1 MNYYERHLGDYIKD
15 TVSLSMLEDGAYN
28 RLIDQAYQTE
38 EPLPLDVKEVYRMA
52 RATSGPERKAVDYV
66 LGKFWTR
73 TDDGYVQKRI
83 QAEIERFQDKQRK
96 AKASADARW
105 NKSKGNANASESH
118 DANGMRTHS
127 EGNAHQTPDTKHQTP
142 DLKPGVTTRGDTST
156 VVGAICVGLRRS
168 GVQVSPHQLQV
179 QELAK
184 QVDAGALAVETIL
197 AAGEEAR
204 SSKPNERI
212 GIGLVTAILTSWAT
226 KAKAMNVAGARQP
239 SQHQSSRDAQRAGAM
254 NSIGLGAQHDEQPLT
269 FDAATGDISR

>member
-127 EGNAHQTPDTKHQTP
+127 EGNAHQTPDTRHQTP

-184 QVDAGALAVETIL
+184 QVDAGTLAVETIL

-239 SQHQSSRDAQRAGAM
+239 AQHQSSRDAQRAGAM
-254 NSIGLGAQHDEQPLT
+254 NSIGLGVQHDEQPLT
-269 FDAATGDISR
+269 IDAATGDISR